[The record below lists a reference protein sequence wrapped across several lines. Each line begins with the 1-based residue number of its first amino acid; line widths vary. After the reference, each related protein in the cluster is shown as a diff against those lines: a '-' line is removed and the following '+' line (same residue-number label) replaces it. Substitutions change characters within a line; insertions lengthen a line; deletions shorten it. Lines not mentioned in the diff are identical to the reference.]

1 MATDHAR
8 TDHVDHESSPD
19 LPAPA
24 STVRSPNVV
33 TLVLIAL
40 VVAIA
45 LRPVFSDVLG
55 RAAIGNWVTVF
66 QAVFLQAVP
75 FLVLGVLL
83 SGAVTAFVPAGA
95 FDRLAR
101 LHPSAAVPT
110 AALGGILLPGCEC
123 GAVPLAGRLVD
134 RGVKPAVALAFLLA
148 SPAINPV
155 VLVATAVA
163 FPGRPEMVVGRFV
176 ASMLAA
182 SVVGWIWL
190 RLGKDAWMN
199 APRATAQGSGTRW
212 QLFVATAMHDFG
224 HAGGY
229 LVLGGA
235 TAATL
240 QTVIPKSA
248 LDGLAANVVIA
259 VVSLA
264 VLAVVLAICS
274 EADAFVAAGLVRFPL
289 VSRLVFLTVGPM
301 VDVKLISLQRG
312 VFGARFAARFA
323 PLTFVCAV
331 GSACLVGAVLL

>member
-1 MATDHAR
+1 
-8 TDHVDHESSPD
+8 
-19 LPAPA
+19 
-24 STVRSPNVV
+24 VV
-33 TLVLIAL
+33 TLVLVGL
-40 VVAIA
+40 VAAAA
-45 LRPVFSDVLG
+45 LRPVAADLLG
-55 RAAIGNWVTVF
+55 RAAVGNWVTVF

-75 FLVLGVLL
+75 FLVLGVIL

-95 FDRLAR
+95 FDTLAR
-101 LHPSAAVPT
+101 LRPGAAVPT
-110 AALGGILLPGCEC
+110 AALGGVLLPGCEC
-123 GAVPLAGRLVD
+123 GAVPLAGRLVE

-163 FPGRPEMVVGRFV
+163 FPGRPEMVVARFV
-176 ASMLAA
+176 ASVLAA
-182 SVVGWIWL
+182 TVVGWLWL
-190 RLGKDAWMN
+190 RIGRDAWMN
-199 APRATAQGSGTRW
+199 PPRSMRRVDGTRT
-212 QLFVATAMHDFG
+212 QLFLSTALHDFG

-248 LDGLAANVVIA
+248 LDGLASNVVVA
-259 VVSLA
+259 VISLAILA
-264 VLAVVLAICS
+264 VLLAICS

-323 PLTFVCAV
+323 PLTFVCATA
-331 GSACLVGAVLL
+331 SACVIGAVML